1 MRISYAMMALS
12 VTPPI
17 EDEGAE
23 VDGAV
28 EAGGAIISI
37 WGCPDQSCAM
47 LRQTVAVS
55 MAHMNVKWGDSG

>member
-28 EAGGAIISI
+28 EAGGAAIAIQ
-37 WGCPDQSCAM
+37 GCLDRSCVVLLLTIA
-47 LRQTVAVS
+47 AS
-55 MAHMNVKWGDSG
+55 MAHMNVKWGD

>member
-1 MRISYAMMALS
+1 MASS

-28 EAGGAIISI
+28 EAGGIVV
-37 WGCPDQSCAM
+37 
-47 LRQTVAVS
+47 LV
-55 MAHMNVKWGDSG
+55 

>member
-28 EAGGAIISI
+28 EAGGAAICV
-37 WGCPDQSCAM
+37 WGRPNLSCAS
-47 LRQTVAVS
+47 LRQTVADRKSV
-55 MAHMNVKWGDSG
+55 V